1 MRCIRCDLPLQ
12 DSTHLVLADSLA
24 EQFNSIH
31 EKMIINRF
39 VKTFYN
45 TFRGKVVLNHTI
57 SFDMKTPCN
66 QILEDATTPD
76 ALLLTQTSSIVRM
89 YPNGTVEDVVG
100 DKERI
105 YTIFTSQL

>member
-1 MRCIRCDLPLQ
+1 M
-12 DSTHLVLADSLA
+12 
-24 EQFNSIH
+24 
-31 EKMIINRF
+31 NRL
-39 VKTFYN
+39 VKTFYD

-100 DKERI
+100 DKDKEGYVITERI